1 MTATTENGSIA
12 RNYATEG
19 FGIENLPYAS
29 FAPAGQQARLGVRI
43 GNSVLDVAAAIN
55 ADAEATA
62 ALRTAV
68 AGPNLDA
75 LLAAVRP
82 VWEELRTRLTALIGA
97 AGGAASLEKNLYD
110 VDAVRLQLPFTV
122 ADYVDFYASEN
133 HATNVGRIFRPDQ
146 AALTPNWKHLPIGYH
161 GRAGTIVPSGT
172 DVPRPKGLRPE
183 PDGVPTFGP
192 SRRLDIEAEVGFVVG
207 AGVPEG
213 EVKLAD
219 ARDHIFGLV
228 LVNDWS
234 ARDIQAYEYVPLGPF
249 LGKSFATSVSLWVV
263 PVQALDAARVTP
275 PARTTALAGY
285 LDDSNSEP
293 WGFDI
298 ALEVVLD
305 GQTVSRPPVAT
316 MYWTAA
322 QMLAHMTVN
331 GAGLRSGDFFASGTV
346 SGTEKNQRGSFLELS
361 WSGKEPLKLDSGR
374 EMSFLEDGN
383 TVEIR
388 GTAPGPDGSMINF
401 GEVAGRIKP
410 AR

>member
-12 RNYATEG
+12 WKYATEG

-29 FAPAGQQARLGVRI
+29 FAPAGQEARLGVRI
-43 GNSVLDVAAAIN
+43 GNSVLDVPAAVN
-55 ADAEATA
+55 ADAAA
-62 ALRTAV
+62 SSALRAAV

-75 LLAAVRP
+75 LLAAGRP
-82 VWEELRTRLTALIGA
+82 VWEELRARLTALIGSA
-97 AGGAASLEKNLYD
+97 AAAAALEENLHD

-133 HATNVGRIFRPDQ
+133 HASNVGRIFRPDQ

-172 DVPRPKGLRPE
+172 DIPRPKGLRPE

-192 SRRLDIEAEVGFVVG
+192 SRRLDIEAEVGFVIG

-219 ARDHIFGLV
+219 AGDHIFGLV

-275 PARTTALAGY
+275 PARTKPLAGY
-285 LDDSNSEP
+285 LDDSNAEP

-305 GQTVSRPPVAT
+305 GQTVSRPPVAG

-383 TVEIR
+383 TVGIR
-388 GTAPGPDGSMINF
+388 GTAPGPGGTRINF
-401 GEVAGRIKP
+401 GEVAGRIRP